1 MKPLFPVSPGNLV
14 SLAGVL
20 LLAGLPW
27 LLGLAGQ
34 DYLLSLA
41 TRALIYGLAAAS
53 LNLILGYGGMV
64 SLGHAAFMGIGAFT
78 VAILAHH
85 SYEATP
91 VFSFLPS
98 FQGTEQALIVWP
110 LAALTAAFFALI
122 TGAISLRTRGMHFI
136 MITLAFAQMLYFLFT
151 SLDTYGGSDG
161 MSLYG
166 RNTLPGIDLGSDVRF
181 YYCCLVLVVVF
192 LLFMQR
198 LVSSRFGRVL
208 MGSRENE
215 IRVQVLGL
223 APFGYRLTSYCIAGA
238 AAGVAGALLANQ
250 GEFVSPGMLHWTKS
264 GEILVMVIL
273 GGMARLTGPLIGA
286 FVLLFLEEY
295 LAILTEH
302 WMILLGPVLILVVL
316 FARGGIHGLLFD
328 RFGSTRRHDA
338 DGD

>member
-1 MKPLFPVSPGNLV
+1 MKPLFPVSPRNLV
-14 SLAGVL
+14 SLACVL
-20 LLAGLPW
+20 LLACLPW
-27 LLGLAGQ
+27 LLALAGQ

-53 LNLILGYGGMV
+53 LNFILGYGGMV

-110 LAALTAAFFALI
+110 LAVALAAFFALVSGVI
-122 TGAISLRTRGMHFI
+122 CLRTRGMHFI
-136 MITLAFAQMLYFLFT
+136 MITLAFAQMLFFLFT

-166 RNTLPGIDLGSDVRF
+166 RNTLPLVDLGSDTAF
-181 YYCCLVLVVVF
+181 YYCCLAALAMFLLLMHLVVG
-192 LLFMQR
+192 
-198 LVSSRFGRVL
+198 SRFGRVL
-208 MGSRENE
+208 MGSRDNE
-215 IRVQVLGL
+215 TRIRVLGF
-223 APFGYRLTSYCIAGA
+223 APFGYRLASYCLAGGA
-238 AAGVAGALLANQ
+238 AGLAGALLANQ
-250 GEFVSPGMLHWTKS
+250 GEFVSPGMLHWTRS

-273 GGMARLTGPLIGA
+273 GGMARLTGPVIGA

-295 LAILTEH
+295 LAMFTEH
-302 WMILLGPVLILVVL
+302 WMILLGPFLILVVL
-316 FARGGIHGLLFD
+316 FARGGIHSLLFD
-328 RFGSTRRHDA
+328 RLPGSRR
-338 DGD
+338 GDWHG